1 MYAITLILTV
11 QAQCGILNTCNTHK
25 NKMQQ
30 EGRFNDSMLNRI
42 RLIGIVKD
50 VGRKTDPLEVQ
61 VILKTVIRDPKA
73 AAGSDKYTGAE
84 VEIRCG
90 LFSNTPSDLLQTA
103 KLRKNDL
110 VCVDGWLRTEI
121 EDSNILC
128 MRCGRSDT
136 QAVIHTYVQAYP
148 PRLFQH
154 VHELDV
160 EETLER
166 YAGYSNTASCL
177 GYLASGLQM
186 TPASPEAEEPLNFC
200 RYPVKVYRPGK
211 EKKPDLILVTD
222 YDDSKENRSRL
233 EKGRLVHLNGAVRE
247 YTYTTVMTC
256 PVCGMSF
263 PVRERTMGLVSYRT
277 DHIGV
282 TDPNVVRNIPKVY
295 TEMG

>member
-1 MYAITLILTV
+1 MYAITLILSV

-73 AAGSDKYTGAE
+73 AAGSDKYTDTE
-84 VEIRCG
+84 VESRCG

-110 VCVDGWLRTEI
+110 VGVDGWLRTEI

-160 EETLER
+160 KETLER
-166 YAGYSNTASCL
+166 YAGYSK
-177 GYLASGLQM
+177 
-186 TPASPEAEEPLNFC
+186 EPLNFC

-247 YTYTTVMTC
+247 YTYTTVRTC

-282 TDPNVVRNIPKVY
+282 TDPNAVRNIPKVY